1 MTTEIAHVE
10 KPRTKAQMSRAISEQ
25 TGYSVSAVNEV
36 IDALVEVVEHD
47 LSAGGVGTVTIAGLV
62 KIDIQAQQAR
72 EARMGRNP
80 ATGEP
85 TEIAARPYLE
95 RGKVRVRALKR
106 LRDVL

>member
-1 MTTEIAHVE
+1 MTTEIGHVE
-10 KPRTKAQMSRAISEQ
+10 KPRTKAQMARAISDQ
-25 TGYSVSAVNEV
+25 TGYSASVVNEV
-36 IDALVEVVEHD
+36 VDALVRVVEHD
-47 LSAGGVGTVTIAGLV
+47 LSEGGVGTVTIAGLV
-62 KIDIQAQQAR
+62 KIDIQAQPAR

-85 TEIAARPYLE
+85 TEIPARSYQE